1 MSNYIYHQ
9 DPSHGWVEVPM
20 AELRALGIAGRISP
34 WSYRDGETAYLEE
47 DDDAS
52 LFLDTMRARGTPA
65 ELVVLRHEYSPV
77 RNYLPYRAG

>member
-34 WSYRDGETAYLEE
+34 WSYRDDETAYLEE

-52 LFLDTMRARGTPA
+52 LFLDTMCARGTPA

-77 RNYLPYRAG
+77 RNYLPYRAD

>member
-1 MSNYIYHQ
+1 MSYTYHQ
-9 DPSHGWVEVPM
+9 DPGHGWVEASM

-34 WSYRDGETAYLEE
+34 WSYRDGETAFLEE

-65 ELVVLRHEYSPV
+65 ELTVLHHEYSPV
-77 RNYLPYRAG
+77 SNYRPYRVD

>member
-1 MSNYIYHQ
+1 MSYTYHQ
-9 DPSHGWVEVPM
+9 DPSHGWVEVSM

-52 LFLDTMRARGTPA
+52 LFLDTMRSCGTPV

-77 RNYLPYRAG
+77 RNYRPYRAD